1 MKNTTRN
8 TIFVIEDDQTMLS
21 LLNTLLEI
29 EGYNVTTF
37 CDINLAQFIKEIEL
51 CKPDVILLDINLK
64 FFNGIDALKTIRK
77 TEPIKHTCVLISS
90 GEYLE
95 MEALKAGATGFLLK
109 PYIPTDLLNFIN
121 TCIQKENN
129 PIE

>member
-1 MKNTTRN
+1 MKNKTLN
-8 TIFVIEDDQTMLS
+8 TIFVIEDDQTMRS

-37 CDINLAQFIKEIEL
+37 CDIGLSQFINEIEFY
-51 CKPDVILLDINLK
+51 KPDVILLDINLK
-64 FFNGIDALKTIRK
+64 FFNGIEALKMIRK
-77 TEPIKHTCVLISS
+77 TDTIKHTCVLISS

-95 MEALKAGATGFLLK
+95 MEAMNAGATGFLLK
-109 PYIPTDLLNFIN
+109 PYIPNDLLNFII

>member
-1 MKNTTRN
+1 MKNNTPK
-8 TIFVIEDDQTMLS
+8 TIFVIEDDQTMRS

-37 CDINLAQFIKEIEL
+37 CDIGLSQFIKEIEFY
-51 CKPDVILLDINLK
+51 KPNVILMDIHLK
-64 FFNGIDALKTIRK
+64 DFNGIEALKTIRY
-77 TEPIKHTCVLISS
+77 TETIKNTCVLISS

-95 MEALKAGATGFLLK
+95 VEAVKAGATGFLLK
-109 PYIPTDLLNFIN
+109 PYIPNDLLELIS